1 MNAVSKKKKQPE
13 ADRMRNDYDFSEG
26 VRGKYARRVEQ
37 GSNIVVLDDDVAEAF
52 PDSASVNAAL
62 REATKKQP
70 ER

>member
-1 MNAVSKKKKQPE
+1 MNAVSTKKRQLE
-13 ADRMRNDYDFSEG
+13 ADRMRDEYDFSEG
-26 VRGKYARRVEQ
+26 TRGKYARRVEQ

-62 REATKKQP
+62 REAKKKRP